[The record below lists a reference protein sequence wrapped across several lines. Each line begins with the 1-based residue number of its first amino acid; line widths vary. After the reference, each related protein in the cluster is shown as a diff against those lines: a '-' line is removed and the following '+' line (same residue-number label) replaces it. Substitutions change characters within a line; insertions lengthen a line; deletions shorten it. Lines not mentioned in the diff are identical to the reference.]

1 MADMNI
7 PGGNDHNGKVRMK
20 KANLRVDLT
29 PMVDLA
35 FLLISFFMLTT
46 TLMKQKAISLTAPDS
61 IHPPEPA
68 SECQILNLLADS
80 TGHVYYWEGLD
91 CRTVNPIAL
100 TGEHTLK
107 DKIKAKKAF
116 LKSNCLFESGK
127 SKELIC
133 LIKLLPGS
141 HYEHMVRV
149 LDEMVTDSVPVYAI
163 QNYSDDEIKAVQTE
177 QQKMAMR

>member
-7 PGGNDHNGKVRMK
+7 QADNSRNVKVRMK

-46 TLMKQKAISLTAPDS
+46 TLMKQKSIALVAPDTL
-61 IHPPEPA
+61 HPPEA
-68 SECQILNLLADS
+68 VSECQLLDLLVDS
-80 TGHVYYWEGLD
+80 MGQVYYWEGLE
-91 CRTVNPIAL
+91 CHTVNRIAL

-107 DKIKAKKAF
+107 DKIKEKKTY
-116 LKSNCLFESGK
+116 LKSNCLFKSGK
-127 SKELIC
+127 PKELIC

-141 HYEHMVRV
+141 KYDHMVRV
-149 LDEMVTDSVPVYAI
+149 LDEMVSDSVPVYAI
-163 QNYSDDEIKAVQTE
+163 QNYSDDEVKAVKAE
-177 QQKMAMR
+177 QRRMASK